1 MNTLQ
6 VSENIFTHT
15 DMHNLCTSSDKVFMF
30 LLFDEQNSK
39 INEIWRWKYGIM
51 KNTTLYKIL

>member
-1 MNTLQ
+1 MNTEQ
-6 VSENIFTHT
+6 ISENIFTYT

-39 INEIWRWKYGIM
+39 VNEIWR
-51 KNTTLYKIL
+51 